1 MSPNS
6 HPIPSMRSKE
16 HSLSRGVLRE
26 ILLNGN
32 RLFDR
37 PQKYSPP
44 RNQFLERETHTRRPS
59 FTLSVRITLEIAS
72 ISGVLITLP
81 FSHEK
86 GNDNAI
92 WSHRERSRDTH
103 PLALT
108 TREFVRITI
117 CDVGR

>member
-92 WSHRERSRDTH
+92 WSQRSLSWPAR
-103 PLALT
+103 
-108 TREFVRITI
+108 
-117 CDVGR
+117 